1 MLKNLLRPSS
11 FSRFCSSLGSK
22 SSSIIASSA
31 SSSSSIYFNSIAQS
45 ARLFHSS
52 ITTCAG
58 GAAEE
63 SILGTKPTLMKEGF
77 KLSELERK
85 PRISHRERKRRRLV
99 AIEKAKRATTGAP
112 SLQDEIYNK
121 RPVVEFPNRYFA
133 LYLPSVVNKTSKVV
147 FHVPMDYTKP
157 EIKEYLETYYG
168 LSIKSVATIIT
179 QGRLKRSRK
188 VRGKF
193 DKEPDIKKAIVTLNE
208 PVDLGFSDELK
219 IELSRHYDK
228 RLNAKIKE
236 ARAAAEK
243 MKDEGA
249 DMPEGSE
256 EEQMKQLEEAH
267 RQMEEAKARVKQ
279 NKPESESVEVKDK

>member
-1 MLKNLLRPSS
+1 MLNLLRQSS
-11 FSRFCSSLGSK
+11 SSRICGSLHLGSK
-22 SSSIIASSA
+22 SSSSIIASPSA
-31 SSSSSIYFNSIAQS
+31 TSSSTYFNSIAQS

-52 ITTCAG
+52 ITTCVG
-58 GAAEE
+58 VDDT
-63 SILGTKPTLMKEGF
+63 ILSTKPTLMEEGF
-77 KLSELERK
+77 QLSELEK
-85 PRISHRERKRRRLV
+85 QPRISHRERKRRRMI
-99 AIEKAKRATTGAP
+99 AIEKAKRAATGAP

-168 LSIKSVATIIT
+168 LRIKSVATIIIP
-179 QGRLKRSRK
+179 GGLKRSRT

-193 DKEPDIKKAIVTLNE
+193 DKQPDIKKAIVTLYE

-243 MKDEGA
+243 MKQEGGA

-267 RQMEEAKARVKQ
+267 RKMEEAKTRVKQ
-279 NKPESESVEVKDK
+279 QQQVENVEVKDK